1 MQESRF
7 SEIKLVPRHS
17 GMESVPLTLAWVN
30 PAAFL
35 AGVIFLETVRLI
47 QLRDPSQPASCPVEN
62 LARQWRKG
70 HWFAKFPFKTI
81 LLFIQWSRIYI
92 DASKREFH
100 RSNISWSSWVQFFY
114 RKCIYNF
121 NSEASCS
128 IYLLPLATVTSLPSI
143 ATSQSQVKTQ
153 F

>member
-47 QLRDPSQPASCPVEN
+47 QLSWPFATCFLSCRRFGSSVKKRPLVCQVSLQNLFFSSSNDHAS
-62 LARQWRKG
+62 
-70 HWFAKFPFKTI
+70 T
-81 LLFIQWSRIYI
+81 SM
-92 DASKREFH
+92 H
-100 RSNISWSSWVQFFY
+100 RNGSFTGPTFLGLYNFSTE
-114 RKCIYNF
+114 KCIYNF

-143 ATSQSQVKTQ
+143 ATSQSQFKTQ